1 VCKRARPV
9 SPGAGHHRSTS
20 CIAKRTH
27 RAALP
32 RRHDGCWLL
41 RLTFS
46 RVLFP
51 SLMEAG
57 AGKQNAVVVIVVRRY
72 AGLAVIVGLGLLL
85 SSPGKSIAG
94 SVGTTRNTK
103 D

>member
-1 VCKRARPV
+1 M
-9 SPGAGHHRSTS
+9 
-20 CIAKRTH
+20 
-27 RAALP
+27 
-32 RRHDGCWLL
+32 
-41 RLTFS
+41 FS

-51 SLMEAG
+51 ALMEAG
-57 AGKQNAVVVIVVRRY
+57 AGKQNAVVVIVARRY

>member
-1 VCKRARPV
+1 
-9 SPGAGHHRSTS
+9 
-20 CIAKRTH
+20 
-27 RAALP
+27 
-32 RRHDGCWLL
+32 
-41 RLTFS
+41 
-46 RVLFP
+46 
-51 SLMEAG
+51 MEAG